1 MPGICCYGNQ
11 DPGSL
16 QYRKCGSF
24 PWRLTSAPKRRGA
37 ISGLTRRLSAG
48 APMEAIN
55 FKHLRI
61 TRATSGFSFAWKQSE
76 VIEPLA
82 AAIPDLKKGI
92 ELLLVAPKDPLL
104 TKTLIE
110 FTLWAEE
117 NNWDYETLC
126 EESDFD
132 GEISAEP

>member
-1 MPGICCYGNQ
+1 MEGI
-11 DPGSL
+11 
-16 QYRKCGSF
+16 K
-24 PWRLTSAPKRRGA
+24 
-37 ISGLTRRLSAG
+37 
-48 APMEAIN
+48 
-55 FKHLRI
+55 FKHLKI
-61 TRATSGFSFAWKQSE
+61 TRATSGFSFAWQQSE

-92 ELLLVAPKDPLL
+92 ELLLVAPKNPLL

-110 FTLWAEE
+110 FMLWAEE